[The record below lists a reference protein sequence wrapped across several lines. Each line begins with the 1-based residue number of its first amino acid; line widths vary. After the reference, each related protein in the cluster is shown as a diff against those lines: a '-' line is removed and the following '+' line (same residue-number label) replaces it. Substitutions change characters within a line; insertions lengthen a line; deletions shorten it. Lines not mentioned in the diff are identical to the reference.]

1 MYSCTSLANN
11 KTHCLTLLSVSLFLS
26 HFRSSETGEGHFYFT
41 GLHASRLFDS
51 MKQMMSTHSMVT
63 SPTTS
68 PTAVKRDTSS
78 LDSSSTSSGG
88 RLRVQHDTSGRRSG
102 MDSEEDW
109 TGTGDDWT
117 GTGASSDSGFINFI
131 RNRPENGY
139 LLGLHGHPAHSLC
152 ASPPPPVPPKGQLT
166 LPPQASECHY
176 MNLTSS
182 TMDQDNQY
190 VTINRQE
197 LIAMHNAEFKKGG
210 PICDYQRPR
219 PVGST
224 ETTTMTMSAQQASH
238 STDEL
243 VNSFTDEDGYCR
255 MVPQRAIGRNGSL
268 PNVRPPPIPAHKK
281 QSVPGV
287 FVNAA
292 SVNGT
297 DL

>member
-1 MYSCTSLANN
+1 
-11 KTHCLTLLSVSLFLS
+11 
-26 HFRSSETGEGHFYFT
+26 
-41 GLHASRLFDS
+41 
-51 MKQMMSTHSMVT
+51 MVT

-68 PTAVKRDTSS
+68 PTPVKRDTSF
-78 LDSSSTSSGG
+78 DSSSTSSGG
-88 RLRVQHDTSGRRSG
+88 RDRLRAQHDTSGRRSG

-152 ASPPPPVPPKGQLT
+152 ASPPPPVPPKGPLT
-166 LPPQASECHY
+166 PPPQSGECHY

-197 LIAMHNAEFKKGG
+197 LIAMHNAEFQKGG

-219 PVGST
+219 PSGST
-224 ETTTMTMSAQQASH
+224 VNTAAMIPTQQTSH

-243 VNSFTDEDGYCR
+243 VNSFTDDEDGYCR

-268 PNVRPPPIPAHKK
+268 PNVRPPPIPPHKK
-281 QSVPGV
+281 QSIPAGPL
-287 FVNAA
+287 
-292 SVNGT
+292 NGT

>member
-1 MYSCTSLANN
+1 
-11 KTHCLTLLSVSLFLS
+11 
-26 HFRSSETGEGHFYFT
+26 
-41 GLHASRLFDS
+41 
-51 MKQMMSTHSMVT
+51 MKLMMSTHSMVT

-78 LDSSSTSSGG
+78 LDSSSSSSGG
-88 RLRVQHDTSGRRSG
+88 RLRVQYDMSGRRSG

-139 LLGLHGHPAHSLC
+139 LLGLQGHPAQSLC
-152 ASPPPPVPPKGQLT
+152 ASPPPPVPPKGPLT
-166 LPPQASECHY
+166 PPPQASECHY

-197 LIAMHNAEFKKGG
+197 LMAMHNAEFKKGG
-210 PICDYQRPR
+210 PICTYQRPR
-219 PVGST
+219 PAEST
-224 ETTTMTMSAQQASH
+224 TAVTTTTMMSSGETSH

-268 PNVRPPPIPAHKK
+268 PSVRPPPIPPHKK
-281 QSVPGV
+281 QSIPGISGG
-287 FVNAA
+287 FVNAT
-292 SVNGT
+292 SVNGAIT

>member
-1 MYSCTSLANN
+1 
-11 KTHCLTLLSVSLFLS
+11 
-26 HFRSSETGEGHFYFT
+26 
-41 GLHASRLFDS
+41 
-51 MKQMMSTHSMVT
+51 MKQMMSTHSIVT

-68 PTAVKRDTSS
+68 PTALKRDTTSSS
-78 LDSSSTSSGG
+78 LDSSSISSGG
-88 RLRVQHDTSGRRSG
+88 RLRVHHDTSGRRSG

-152 ASPPPPVPPKGQLT
+152 ASPPPPVPPKGPLT
-166 LPPQASECHY
+166 PPPLASECHY

-197 LIAMHNAEFKKGG
+197 LIAMHNAEFAKGG

-219 PVGST
+219 PTEST
-224 ETTTMTMSAQQASH
+224 TAVTTTTTLPAEHTSH

-268 PNVRPPPIPAHKK
+268 PSVRPPPIPPHKK

-287 FVNAA
+287 SGVFVNAA
-292 SVNGT
+292 SMNGT

>member
-1 MYSCTSLANN
+1 
-11 KTHCLTLLSVSLFLS
+11 
-26 HFRSSETGEGHFYFT
+26 
-41 GLHASRLFDS
+41 
-51 MKQMMSTHSMVT
+51 MKQMMSTHSMVA

-68 PTAVKRDTSS
+68 PTALKRDTSS
-78 LDSSSTSSGG
+78 LDSCSSLSGGG
-88 RLRVQHDTSGRRSG
+88 RLRVAPPYDTSSGRRSG

-109 TGTGDDWT
+109 TGTGTGDDWT

-139 LLGLHGHPAHSLC
+139 LLGLRGHLAPHSLC
-152 ASPPPPVPPKGQLT
+152 ASPPPPVPPKDSLIP
-166 LPPQASECHY
+166 PPQTGECHY

-219 PVGST
+219 PAGGSS
-224 ETTTMTMSAQQASH
+224 TTTTTLPGEHTSQ

-268 PNVRPPPIPAHKK
+268 PNVHPPPIPPHKK
-281 QSVPGV
+281 QNVTAVPGV
-287 FVNAA
+287 LVNAA
-292 SVNGT
+292 SINGT